1 MAMLPRSNRRDFLN
15 LMGLGVAGMA
25 GRSWFSARA
34 QEAFNNRDADLV
46 VFNARVYTVDAGMPK
61 AEAFAIQGGRFTA
74 VGSTADIKGLVG
86 KKTQT
91 YDAKQMTVVPGFIDT
106 HNHGG
111 GEGLLYD
118 VLVGNP
124 YEVEFVTID
133 SIVEKLRVRAQAT
146 PPGSWVEGYFHDDT
160 KLKDKR
166 PLTMQDLDR
175 VSSVQ
180 PVCVHHRGGHTGFYN
195 SKAFQMAG
203 VSKDTPNPYG
213 GTYDRNQMGELN
225 GRVTDLALETLN
237 KVGTRVTYSA
247 EVKQKRVLDGVAF
260 MSQKFVQYGLTTV
273 HHDEPGVLAAM
284 QEQRLRGGLLHRVSY
299 EPYDELLEAMIGNGI
314 ETGFGDDYIRF
325 GATAEHTVDGS
336 FSERTMAISTPYKD
350 ISPPYHGNLTE
361 TQADLNAWVER
372 VHRANIRLNC
382 HANGDLAIDRVLT
395 AYERA
400 LKLYPRADARPKIT
414 HCSLVNDSLVARMKA
429 MDVVPAE
436 FSTYAYYN
444 SDKFHFYGED
454 VMRHMTAFRTLIDAG
469 ITPAAGSDFS
479 PGPFA
484 PLMAMQGMVTRT
496 GWNGETWGAN
506 QKISLDEALRVNTIN
521 GAYNARE
528 EKSKGSITPGKLA
541 DFVVLADDFHT
552 LGEAKIKDI
561 QIVSTVVGGKTVY
574 QA

>member
-1 MAMLPRSNRRDFLN
+1 MTNRRDFLN
-15 LMGLGVAGMA
+15 LMGLGIAGVA
-25 GRSWFSARA
+25 GRSWLSAVA
-34 QEAFNNRDADLV
+34 QQTEVNDADLV
-46 VFNARVYTVDAGMPK
+46 VLNAKVYTVDPRMPQ
-61 AEAFAIQGGRFTA
+61 AEAFAVKGGRFLA
-74 VGSTADIKGLVG
+74 VGSTADIKGLIG

-124 YEVEFVTID
+124 YQVEFVTID

-146 PPGSWVEGYFHDDT
+146 PPGYWVEGYFHDDT
-160 KLKDKR
+160 KIKDKR
-166 PLTMQDLDR
+166 PLNTQDLDR
-175 VSSVQ
+175 VSTEH

-203 VSKDTPNPYG
+203 ITKDTPNPYG
-213 GTYDRNQMGELN
+213 GTYDRNKEGELN
-225 GRVTDLALETLN
+225 GRVTDRAMETID
-237 KVGTRVTYSA
+237 KAGQRVTYSA
-247 EVKQKRVLDGVAF
+247 EVKQKRVFDGVAF
-260 MSQKFVQYGLTTV
+260 ISQKFVQYGLTTV
-273 HHDEPGVLAAM
+273 HHDEVGVLPAM

-299 EPYDELLEAMIGNGI
+299 EPYDELLEAMISNGI
-314 ETGFGDDYIRF
+314 ETGFGDEYISF

-361 TQADLNAWVER
+361 TQEDLNAWVER

-382 HANGDLAIDRVLT
+382 HANGDVAIDRVLT

-400 LKLYPRADARPKIT
+400 LKLYPRAGMRPKIT

-444 SDKFHFYGED
+444 ADKFHFYGED
-454 VMRHMTAFRTLIDAG
+454 VMQHMTAFRSLIDAG

-506 QKISLDEALRVNTIN
+506 QKITIEEALRVNTLN

-528 EKSKGSITPGKLA
+528 ETIKGSISAGKLA

-552 LGEAKIKDI
+552 VDKEKIKDI
-561 QIVSTVVGGKTVY
+561 QIVRTVVGGKTVY
-574 QA
+574 QG